1 MALQG
6 KHILVGISGGI
17 AAYKIPE
24 LIRGLVKAGAEVRV
38 ATTRHALEFVTEL
51 TLQTVSGHPVY
62 SDVFAAI
69 NAHATEHIS
78 LPEWC
83 DAMIVAPATANVV
96 AKMAAGIAD
105 DALTTTICS
114 CVARKPI
121 LIAPAMND
129 KMWENPATQH
139 AVETIRSWQ
148 NVRVIEPAEGPLA
161 CGVVGKGRM
170 PEAEELQEAL
180 EYVLT
185 PPTLA
190 GQRILITAGGTQ
202 EPIDPV
208 RFISNYSTGKMG
220 VALAQ
225 VCARRGAEVT
235 MVCGSMS
242 VTPRNPFGAIH
253 RIDALSA
260 QEMYEACIAQWP
272 RMNSAILCAAV
283 ADFTPCEKAENKI
296 KKGDRSL
303 VNGDRSLVIGG
314 KPSSA
319 EATPPVNREDAPG
332 DRSLVISDRS
342 LVNGGKPSSAEA
354 TPPVSREDAP
364 GEWSL
369 SLKET
374 ADIAK
379 ALGQSKRPDQKLI
392 GFALET
398 QHEIENALHKME
410 RKNLDAIVLN
420 SLRDKGAGFGVDT
433 NRVTIIRADGNS
445 LELPL
450 LSKAEAAN
458 EIIRYSFLLEEAE

>member
-105 DALTTTICS
+105 DALTTTLCS

-139 AVETIRSWQ
+139 AIETIRGWE
-148 NVRVIEPAEGPLA
+148 NIRVIEPTEGPLA
-161 CGVVGKGRM
+161 CGTNGKGRM
-170 PEAEELQEAL
+170 PEVEELQEAL
-180 EYVLT
+180 AYALT
-185 PPTLA
+185 SQTLA

-225 VCARRGAEVT
+225 ACARRGADVT
-235 MVCGSMS
+235 MVCGAMS
-242 VTPRNPFGAIH
+242 ATLRNPFGAIH

-260 QEMYEACIAQWP
+260 QAMHEACIAQWP
-272 RMNSAILCAAV
+272 HVNSAILCAAV

-296 KKGDRSL
+296 KKGDWSL
-303 VNGDRSLVIGG
+303 VN
-314 KPSSA
+314 
-319 EATPPVNREDAPG
+319 
-332 DRSLVISDRS
+332 
-342 LVNGGKPSSAEA
+342 
-354 TPPVSREDAP
+354 

-398 QHEIENALHKME
+398 QHEKENALHKME

-433 NRVTIIRADGNS
+433 NRVTVLRADGNS

-450 LSKAEAAN
+450 LSKEEVAN
-458 EIIRYSFLLEEAE
+458 QIIRYSILLEEAE

>member
-139 AVETIRSWQ
+139 AIETIRSWQ
-148 NVRVIEPAEGPLA
+148 NVRVIDPAEGPLA

-185 PPTLA
+185 PRTLA

-260 QEMYEACIAQWP
+260 QDMYEACIAQWP

-303 VNGDRSLVIGG
+303 VIG
-314 KPSSA
+314 
-319 EATPPVNREDAPG
+319 
-332 DRSLVISDRS
+332 DRS

-354 TPPVSREDAP
+354 TPPVNREDAP

>member
-180 EYVLT
+180 EYALT
-185 PPTLA
+185 PRTLA

-303 VNGDRSLVIGG
+303 VIGDRSLVI
-314 KPSSA
+314 
-319 EATPPVNREDAPG
+319 
-332 DRSLVISDRS
+332 
-342 LVNGGKPSSAEA
+342 GGKPSSAEA

>member
-139 AVETIRSWQ
+139 AIETIRSWQ

-260 QEMYEACIAQWP
+260 QDMYEACIAQWP

-303 VNGDRSLVIGG
+303 VI
-314 KPSSA
+314 
-319 EATPPVNREDAPG
+319 G

>member
-139 AVETIRSWQ
+139 AIETIRSWQ

-180 EYVLT
+180 EYALT
-185 PPTLA
+185 PRTLT

-303 VNGDRSLVIGG
+303 VIG
-314 KPSSA
+314 
-319 EATPPVNREDAPG
+319 
-332 DRSLVISDRS
+332 DRS

>member
-139 AVETIRSWQ
+139 AIETIRSWQ

-185 PPTLA
+185 PRTLA

-303 VNGDRSLVIGG
+303 VIG
-314 KPSSA
+314 
-319 EATPPVNREDAPG
+319 
-332 DRSLVISDRS
+332 DRS

-354 TPPVSREDAP
+354 TPPVNREDAP

>member
-180 EYVLT
+180 EYALT
-185 PPTLA
+185 PPTLT

-260 QEMYEACIAQWP
+260 QDMYEACIAQWP

-303 VNGDRSLVIGG
+303 VNG
-314 KPSSA
+314 
-319 EATPPVNREDAPG
+319 
-332 DRSLVISDRS
+332 DRS

>member
-185 PPTLA
+185 PRTLA

-260 QEMYEACIAQWP
+260 QEMYEVCIAQWP

-303 VNGDRSLVIGG
+303 VIG
-314 KPSSA
+314 
-319 EATPPVNREDAPG
+319 
-332 DRSLVISDRS
+332 DRS

-354 TPPVSREDAP
+354 TPPVNREDAP